1 MMRRLRPALMAAIF
15 LVSSSLFGQGV
26 YLNRI
31 NIPDL
36 PDYKTLKCDFHM
48 HTVFSDG
55 AVWPAFR
62 VQEATLEGLDA
73 IAITDHVEYQ
83 PKKDFVSTDH
93 NASWR
98 IAMSAGKEAGLV
110 VIPGAEITR
119 DMPPGHLNALFVK
132 DANALVQEDWK
143 AAVAEAHKQ
152 GALIVWNHPGWES
165 QQPDGVARWYDAHTF
180 LLDGG
185 MLQGIEVVNGV
196 SYYPEVFRW
205 CLDKKLTLFGNTDV
219 HDTIAM
225 AAIPGGPQHRPMTL
239 VFAAEKS
246 AEAIREALLQH
257 RTVAYSA
264 DDLYGEEIW
273 LKQIFDRSVSFS
285 SHAVSTIGRGTVR
298 LLVTNNS
305 DIPYHLSQ
313 TQMNEDIQF
322 PKEFLLPAGK
332 TAIFTVRARKSTL
345 SLIKSMDVEYQ
356 VTNLNVAPDKKL
368 TVRFTFDVNIQPQP
382 R

>member
-1 MMRRLRPALMAAIF
+1 MSRKPALGVLLAMLI
-15 LVSSSLFGQGV
+15 LSSTVLGQAV

-36 PDYKTLKCDFHM
+36 PNYKTLKCDFHM

-55 AVWPAFR
+55 AVWPVFR

-73 IAITDHVEYQ
+73 IAITDHLEYL

-93 NASWR
+93 NASSR
-98 IAMSAGKEAGLV
+98 IAMSAGREAGLV

-152 GALIVWNHPGWES
+152 GALILWNHPGWES

-180 LLDGG
+180 LLEGG

-196 SYYPEVFRW
+196 SYYPEAFRW
-205 CLDKKLTLFGNTDV
+205 CLEKKLTLFGDTDV

-225 AAIPGGPQHRPMTL
+225 AAVPGGLQHRPMTL
-239 VFAAEKS
+239 VFATEKS
-246 AEAIREALLQH
+246 AEAIREALLRH
-257 RTVAYSA
+257 RTVVYSA
-264 DDLYGEEIW
+264 DDLYGEEMW

-285 SHAVSTIGRGTVR
+285 SRAISTTGRGTAR

-332 TAIFTVRARKSTL
+332 TAIFGVRARKSTL
-345 SLIKSMDVEYQ
+345 SLAKSMEVEYQ
-356 VTNLNVAPDKKL
+356 VTNLNVSPDKKL
-368 TVRFTFDVNIQPQP
+368 TVRFTFDVNIQPQK
-382 R
+382 